1 MAASVPL
8 ETRRTRS
15 TDGTIAT
22 SRSASSTSA
31 SVGAPN
37 EVPRPAASLAASTIS
52 GRAWPKS
59 SEPHDCTRSTYC
71 RPSASWRTA
80 PSPRTTNGGVP
91 PTAPNART
99 GELTPP
105 GITRRAR
112 SNSSSDR
119 VTGLSSPTT
128 TLGRWACVSDSLR
141 ATTPTGRRSTS
152 GTSNGGRSASA
163 WRTCCGHGR
172 LVALH
177 RPAVDP
183 VGRVDRPERGGDRR
197 RIAGKPFDPYPFILL
212 NLVLSFQAAYTGPVV
227 MMSQNRQTA
236 KDRDAAEHDYRINE
250 ETFERLKRLEANQQ
264 MILDEIRRRS

>member
-8 ETRRTRS
+8 ETRR
-15 TDGTIAT
+15 
-22 SRSASSTSA
+22 
-31 SVGAPN
+31 
-37 EVPRPAASLAASTIS
+37 
-52 GRAWPKS
+52 
-59 SEPHDCTRSTYC
+59 TRSTYC

-112 SNSSSDR
+112 SNSPSDR

-128 TLGRWACVSDSLR
+128 TSGGGHASPIPSGQRPEQVAGQHPAPRTSDAR
-141 ATTPTGRRSTS
+141 GAG
-152 GTSNGGRSASA
+152 GGRG
-163 WRTCCGHGR
+163 CGHGR

-177 RPAVDP
+177 RPPVDP

-197 RIAGKPFDPYPFILL
+197 LDRGKALRPLPLHPPEP
-212 NLVLSFQAAYTGPVV
+212 GPVV
-227 MMSQNRQTA
+227 PGRVHRSGGDDEPEPADGQGPGCRGARLQDQRGDVRAAQAARSQAGEDPR
-236 KDRDAAEHDYRINE
+236 
-250 ETFERLKRLEANQQ
+250 
-264 MILDEIRRRS
+264 